1 MTTTARV
8 LFDQITQEVEDSKK
22 YVIHYDTSD
31 LDNGT
36 AGMEVLESLPLEA
49 GTLAFGNYKV
59 RDALLVEAHK
69 DEEFAF
75 VLVNKIMT
83 HVKQKS
89 DDKTIVQSDI
99 EAVATASHILAM
111 WELIEPA
118 VGTIEIAKMIIEEN
132 DVETPNLIKS
142 TMQVI
147 TAGTIFDRDISK
159 LRQQMV
165 ADIGQEILDNLDN
178 DEE

>member
-8 LFDQITQEVEDSKK
+8 LFDQITQEVEDGKK

-36 AGMEVLESLPLEA
+36 AGMEVLEALPLDA

-59 RDALLVEAHK
+59 RDALLVEANK

-89 DDKTIVQSDI
+89 DDNAIVQSDV

-118 VGTIEIAKMIIEEN
+118 VGTIEIAKMIIDSN
-132 DVETPNLIKS
+132 DVDTPSLIKS

-147 TAGTIFDRDISK
+147 TAGTMFDRDISK
-159 LRQQMV
+159 LREQMV
-165 ADIGQEILDNLDN
+165 QDIGQNILDNLDN
-178 DEE
+178 EE

>member
-1 MTTTARV
+1 MSTTARV
-8 LFDQITQEVEDSKK
+8 LFDQITQEVEDGKK

-31 LDNGT
+31 LEDGGK
-36 AGMEVLESLPLEA
+36 GMEVLEALPLDA

-59 RDALLVEAHK
+59 RDALLVEANK

-89 DDKTIVQSDI
+89 DDNAIVQSDI

-118 VGTIEIAKMIIEEN
+118 VGTLEIAKMIIDSNE
-132 DVETPNLIKS
+132 VETPNLLKS

-147 TAGTIFDRDISK
+147 TAGTMFDRDISK

-165 ADIGQEILDNLDN
+165 QDIGQEILDNLD

>member
-8 LFDQITQEVEDSKK
+8 LFDQITQEVENDKK

-31 LDNGT
+31 LEDGI
-36 AGMEVLESLPLEA
+36 AGMEVLEALPLDA

-59 RDALLVEAHK
+59 RDAILVEANK

-89 DDKTIVQSDI
+89 DDNAIVQSDI

-118 VGTIEIAKMIIEEN
+118 VGTIEIAKMIIDSN
-132 DVETPNLIKS
+132 DVETPNLIKA

-147 TAGTIFDRDISK
+147 TAGTVFDRDISK
-159 LRQQMV
+159 MREQMV
-165 ADIGQEILDNLDN
+165 KDIGQQLIDNLD
-178 DEE
+178 EEE